1 MIIQLPWTDSL
12 CAIQERKKKKKKRF
26 PPSSFRSSGMSQK
39 LKK

>member
-12 CAIQERKKKKKKRF
+12 CAIQERKKKKIRF
-26 PPSSFRSSGMSQK
+26 PPSSFGSSGMSQK